1 MPDYLRDTYRALAI
15 ALGALLLFGALAA
28 LFPAYRLVI
37 VTLGAVVVTGGAMW
51 FLLQLYPM

>member
-15 ALGALLLFGALAA
+15 ALGGLLLFGALAA

-37 VTLGAVVVTGGAMW
+37 VTLGAVVVTGCAMW